1 MVSNRAHVYT
11 CSHAHA
17 SISLTIFLSSHRDA
31 PGVLQF
37 LQDDYV
43 DVWQFRSDGMVDV
56 RVSKSHFDT
65 LVPTPQCTLLIE
77 NVGEY
82 VRRME
87 IATISSP
94 DAGWFEKYVSLAI
107 IAVSA
112 NITGYICYCQHP
124 YEEIVEWYSNLAT
137 NNPTLVKF
145 TESIGKSYEGRK
157 MPAVSI
163 TGGSGSKKIIYSQ
176 CLIHASK

>member
-1 MVSNRAHVYT
+1 MVSSQRTATCAHMQPRSCIDT
-11 CSHAHA
+11 A
-17 SISLTIFLSSHRDA
+17 TIFLSSHRDA

-43 DVWQFRSDGMVDV
+43 DVWQFQSDGMVDV
-56 RVSKSHFDT
+56 RVSKNRFDT

-87 IATISSP
+87 IATISAP

-107 IAVSA
+107 F
-112 NITGYICYCQHP
+112 C
-124 YEEIVEWYSNLAT
+124 
-137 NNPTLVKF
+137 
-145 TESIGKSYEGRK
+145 
-157 MPAVSI
+157 
-163 TGGSGSKKIIYSQ
+163 SQ
-176 CLIHASK
+176 CKYNWVYLLLPAFVQGNC